1 MPSPLIAPFDFV
13 YSRFPGFRRWFW
25 RRWYQ
30 YLSGTYRADEVML
43 MNYGYA
49 PASGDS
55 STDLVPQEEL
65 ERLCLQLYDRVF
77 RDALT
82 ELAPIASR
90 DILEVGSGR
99 GGGAAFL
106 ARHYA
111 PKSYV
116 GLDFSSNNVAV
127 CNEHHRLPNLSF
139 RVGDAE
145 AMPFPDASFDGVV
158 NVESSHCYGTI
169 GRFFSEVR
177 RVLREDG
184 RFFYTD
190 FRHSRDMPALESALR
205 EAGLAQVSKAIINEE
220 VVRALE
226 QDHARRQGLIAEKV
240 PRFLRGAV
248 GAFAGLEGSA
258 VYESFRSGER
268 EYFVYVLK
276 RAE

>member
-1 MPSPLIAPFDFV
+1 MTSRLIAPFDFV

-30 YLSGTYRADEVML
+30 YLSGSYRADEVMC

-49 PASGDS
+49 PASGEPA
-55 STDLVPQEEL
+55 VGIEPHEES

-77 RDALT
+77 RDALI
-82 ELAPIASR
+82 ELAPVASR

-106 ARHYA
+106 ARRYA
-111 PKSYV
+111 PRSYE

-127 CNEHHRLPNLSF
+127 CNEHHRLPNLGF

-145 AMPFPDASFDGVV
+145 AMPFPDATFDGVV

-177 RVLREDG
+177 RVLRVDG

-190 FRHSRDMPALESALR
+190 FRRSQDLPALESALR
-205 EAGLAQVSKAIINEE
+205 EAGLAQVSKTVINAE

-240 PRFLRGAV
+240 PEFLRGAV

-258 VYESFRSGER
+258 VYESFKSGER
-268 EYFVYVLK
+268 EYFLYVLK